1 MSSTTGRG
9 TKPAGARRPQPLER
23 MAPQLTSSGSGS
35 RKRSIVPPIIEAVE
49 RPIRAVVQSGDMV
62 IPLVEQ

>member
-1 MSSTTGRG
+1 
-9 TKPAGARRPQPLER
+9 